1 MNTAYSR
8 QIYMINLKRLNGD
21 SFTLNAVLIEQV
33 QSLPDTT
40 ISLINGKKIVV
51 KNEAPEV
58 TGMIAE
64 YYQLIGLQRV
74 LKEAGEENE

>member
-1 MNTAYSR
+1 
-8 QIYMINLKRLNGD
+8 MINLKRLNGD
-21 SFTLNAVLIEQV
+21 SFMLNAVLIEQV

-51 KNEAPEV
+51 KNEASEV

-74 LKEAGEENE
+74 LKEVGEENE